1 MRFVC
6 LQPVFQ
12 ESDSLLLQNT
22 VYSWIPIGQ
31 CYYVHLYMYCKTK
44 FQVPSLHSLSFIS
57 QAIDTYSSLF
67 LGIPL
72 AIKGVPGLL
81 PGQFG

>member
-12 ESDSLLLQNT
+12 ESDSLLLQKHRVFLDPYWPMLLRT
-22 VYSWIPIGQ
+22 LYI
-31 CYYVHLYMYCKTK
+31 YYKT
-44 FQVPSLHSLSFIS
+44 FQVSSLHLLSFIS

>member
-12 ESDSLLLQNT
+12 ESDSLLLQKHRVFLDPYWPMLLRT
-22 VYSWIPIGQ
+22 LYI
-31 CYYVHLYMYCKTK
+31 YYKT
-44 FQVPSLHSLSFIS
+44 FQVSSLHWLSFIS

>member
-12 ESDSLLLQNT
+12 KSDSLLLQKHRVFLDPYWPMLLRT
-22 VYSWIPIGQ
+22 LYI
-31 CYYVHLYMYCKTK
+31 YYKT
-44 FQVPSLHSLSFIS
+44 FQVSSLHWLSFIS

>member
-12 ESDSLLLQNT
+12 ESDSLLLQKHR
-22 VYSWIPIGQ
+22 VFLDPYWPML
-31 CYYVHLYMYCKTK
+31 HLYMYCKTK

>member
-1 MRFVC
+1 M
-6 LQPVFQ
+6 
-12 ESDSLLLQNT
+12 LLRTL
-22 VYSWIPIGQ
+22 YI
-31 CYYVHLYMYCKTK
+31 YYKT
-44 FQVPSLHSLSFIS
+44 FQVSSLHWLSFIS